1 MNSLIGGTCYFSKC
15 LKNIVK
21 CFDDKSASKDDKDRI
36 GNKCFEKKQGCIES
50 TCMKC
55 YVGE

>member
-1 MNSLIGGTCYFSKC
+1 MNSLIGAKRYFSKC

-36 GNKCFEKKQGCIES
+36 GNKCFVKRKD
-50 TCMKC
+50 
-55 YVGE
+55 V

>member
-36 GNKCFEKKQGCIES
+36 GNKCFVKRKD
-50 TCMKC
+50 
-55 YVGE
+55 V